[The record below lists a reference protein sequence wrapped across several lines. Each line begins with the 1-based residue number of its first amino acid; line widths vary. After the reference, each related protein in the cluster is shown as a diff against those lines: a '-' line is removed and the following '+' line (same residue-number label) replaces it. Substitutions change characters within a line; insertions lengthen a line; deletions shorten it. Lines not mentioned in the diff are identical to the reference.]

1 MALEYTNE
9 IVIACPMAHVASVF
23 SDKDQI
29 GDWQRG
35 FVSLKVKS
43 GHPGANGS
51 TAELLYL
58 NRGKEMIMTETIED
72 NSLPHHFHGLYDMPG
87 IHNVQ
92 RHYFEDLGDGTTHWR
107 GETEFQFSQW
117 TMRIMGRLM
126 PGMFRK
132 TSQRFMDDFKDWIE
146 NGVSARTKPH

>member
-1 MALEYTNE
+1 MALEYVNE
-9 IVIACPMAHVASVF
+9 IVVACPLEKVIAVF
-23 SDKDQI
+23 SDKNQI

-35 FVSLKVKS
+35 FLSLKETS
-43 GHPGANGS
+43 GLPGASGS

-58 NRGKEMIMTETIED
+58 SRGKEMKMTETITD
-72 NSLPHHFHGLYDMPG
+72 NGLPSHFHGEYDMPG

-92 RHYFEDLGDGTTHWR
+92 HNYFEELGNGTTRWR
-107 GETEFQFSQW
+107 SETKFEFVQW
-117 TMRIMGRLM
+117 HMRILGRLM
-126 PGMFRK
+126 PGMFQK